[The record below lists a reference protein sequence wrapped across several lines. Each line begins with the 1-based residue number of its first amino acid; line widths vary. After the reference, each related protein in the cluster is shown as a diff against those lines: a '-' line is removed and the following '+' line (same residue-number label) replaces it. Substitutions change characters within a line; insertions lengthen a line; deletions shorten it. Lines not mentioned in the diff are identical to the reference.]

1 MTTQNEG
8 TLLHWMVNEKIRQNQ
23 IDFSRAKVII
33 VFVLILGVLSIIMSA
48 WQFSLG
54 FPIRAIPILMAG
66 ILSFSVAFILRWV
79 TSFVVP
85 GIILTSIL
93 YTVVTFMLI
102 ISSGVL
108 NFTVAWYGM
117 ICILAYIVIGTRGG
131 LFFGALSIATLFV
144 VFWFEKSIVLTLG
157 DITYPID
164 SLMINSINI
173 LGSAGLL
180 FAYSRMNQKFQNQL
194 QSTVEKIGK
203 DEEQK
208 VQTLDDTSEV
218 LTSLAQGD
226 LTKRITSDF
235 TGFEQLKSTINNT
248 MTMLEQIVSKIIV
261 ISEHVTKGARELS
274 QGSQNLANGTAQQ
287 AASLEEISSSMSEI
301 GAQAKINNE
310 KSIQAQALST
320 QTTKGVTDGN
330 QQMQLM
336 TKSMETIS
344 NTSSEVS
351 KVIKVI
357 DEIAFQTNLLALNAA
372 VEAARAGKY
381 GKGFAVVAEEVRN
394 LASRSANAAKDTTQ
408 LIENS
413 IKEVASGVENASK
426 TAEVLG
432 GIMGDIEKVN
442 DFIGE
447 IAAASQEQVSGVNE
461 VNTSLTNVNNVIQQN
476 SSISEESASA
486 STELSAQATE
496 LQKMVRIFK
505 LTDQVIEPR
514 QVVAADKPIKKP
526 EISPIPQ
533 IEKKEVTQI
542 AERKTIMLDDEDF
555 GKYGN

>member
-1 MTTQNEG
+1 MTTRNES
-8 TLLHWMVNEKIRQNQ
+8 TLLQWMVNEKIRQNQ
-23 IDFSRAKVII
+23 IDFSKAKVII

-54 FPIRAIPILMAG
+54 FTIRAIPILAAG
-66 ILSFSVAFILRWV
+66 ILAFSVPFILRWV
-79 TSFVVP
+79 TSFVIP

-117 ICILAYIVIGTRGG
+117 ICLMAYIVIGTRGG
-131 LFFGALSIATLFV
+131 LFFGALSIATLVIIFL
-144 VFWFEKSIVLTLG
+144 FEKSLVITLG

-194 QSTVEKIGK
+194 ERTVEKIGM
-203 DEEQK
+203 DEKRK
-208 VQTLDDTSEV
+208 VQTLDDTNDV
-218 LTSLAQGD
+218 LSALAQGD

-248 MTMLEQIVSKIIV
+248 LDMLEEIVSRV
-261 ISEHVTKGARELS
+261 TTISGHVTSGARELS
-274 QGSQNLANGTAQQ
+274 RGSQNLANGTAQQ
-287 AASLEEISSSMSEI
+287 AASLEEISSAMSEI

-310 KSIQAQALST
+310 KSIEAQALST
-320 QTTKGVTDGN
+320 QTTKGVSNGN
-330 QQMQLM
+330 RQMQLM
-336 TKSMETIS
+336 TKSMENIS

-381 GKGFAVVAEEVRN
+381 GKGFAVVAEEVRS
-394 LASRSANAAKDTTQ
+394 LAGRSANAAKDTTQ

-432 GIMGDIEKVN
+432 GIVGDIDKVN

-447 IAAASQEQVSGVNE
+447 ISAASQEQVSGVTE
-461 VNTSLTNVNNVIQQN
+461 INTSLTSVNDIVQQN

-486 STELSAQATE
+486 SSELSSQATE
-496 LQKMVRIFK
+496 LQNMVRIFK
-505 LTDQVIEPR
+505 LTDHSLESR
-514 QVVAADKPIKKP
+514 QTLITEKDTEKP
-526 EISPIPQ
+526 ESSLIPQ
-533 IEKKEVTQI
+533 LGKKEVKPITG
-542 AERKTIMLDDEDF
+542 RKTIMLTEEDF
-555 GKYGN
+555 GRNKN

>member
-1 MTTQNEG
+1 M
-8 TLLHWMVNEKIRQNQ
+8 
-23 IDFSRAKVII
+23 
-33 VFVLILGVLSIIMSA
+33 
-48 WQFSLG
+48 
-54 FPIRAIPILMAG
+54 
-66 ILSFSVAFILRWV
+66 
-79 TSFVVP
+79 
-85 GIILTSIL
+85 
-93 YTVVTFMLI
+93 
-102 ISSGVL
+102 
-108 NFTVAWYGM
+108 
-117 ICILAYIVIGTRGG
+117 
-131 LFFGALSIATLFV
+131 
-144 VFWFEKSIVLTLG
+144 
-157 DITYPID
+157 
-164 SLMINSINI
+164 
-173 LGSAGLL
+173 
-180 FAYSRMNQKFQNQL
+180 
-194 QSTVEKIGK
+194 
-203 DEEQK
+203 
-208 VQTLDDTSEV
+208 
-218 LTSLAQGD
+218 
-226 LTKRITSDF
+226 
-235 TGFEQLKSTINNT
+235 
-248 MTMLEQIVSKIIV
+248 
-261 ISEHVTKGARELS
+261 
-274 QGSQNLANGTAQQ
+274 
-287 AASLEEISSSMSEI
+287 
-301 GAQAKINNE
+301 
-310 KSIQAQALST
+310 ST

-486 STELSAQATE
+486 STELSAQATD

-505 LTDQVIEPR
+505 LTDQVIETR
-514 QVVAADKPIKKP
+514 QIVAADKPIKKP